1 MAVSKATG
9 TIITLESTLMRE
21 SSTPIEDKEEVRS
34 TTAMEIFIRG
44 IGIMVRN
51 MGKEC
56 CSQLQEIVT
65 KAHFTK
71 VVSTGLARKD
81 SAMVTTIKESS
92 NQASWK
98 AKAFISGQTAQST
111 EVASKMVCCMGWES
125 GNRRKMTATKVNIVK
140 IRSTDMEP
148 TNGTTAWSSQAT
160 SQRTSK

>member
-56 CSQLQEIVT
+56 C
-65 KAHFTK
+65 
-71 VVSTGLARKD
+71 
-81 SAMVTTIKESS
+81 
-92 NQASWK
+92 
-98 AKAFISGQTAQST
+98 
-111 EVASKMVCCMGWES
+111 
-125 GNRRKMTATKVNIVK
+125 
-140 IRSTDMEP
+140 
-148 TNGTTAWSSQAT
+148 
-160 SQRTSK
+160 